1 MLRKLLITS
10 SFLAFALQLSAQVY
24 TIGTGTTPTTGS
36 NVTPYKTF
44 WHDGRSQYLIL
55 ASELLAAG
63 TGPGTITSVAFN
75 VTTTPGQPMSDFT
88 IKMAATT
95 ATALGSTFLSPTN
108 PTTVM
113 GPTTV
118 TISTTGWYTHT
129 FATPFIWNG
138 SDNVL
143 IDVCFDNTT
152 YTTDGQV
159 MSSTTSFASTT
170 SHNTDGA
177 AGCTLA
183 GTGFSSVRPNMQLS
197 ITPATACVSPVSGG
211 TSAASSTSVCP
222 NQNFNLSISG
232 QTLAS
237 GLTYQWESSTTAT
250 GPWTAITGAT
260 SLFYTTS
267 QTSDKYY
274 RCVVSC
280 ASASS
285 SAPSTAVQVTTLPN
299 LAAGTYT
306 IGSGGTYASFT
317 SAFAA
322 AACGVAGPV
331 VFQVLA
337 NSAPFVEQIEIG
349 EIPGMSATNTI
360 TVKGNGNT
368 LSFTSASSAARHV
381 LYLNGADH
389 LRFEDLVIHAT
400 GTTATEFGW
409 AVRLNNNANFNTF
422 KRCVIKTNETL
433 ISFNNYIG
441 ITLTTSATSPTGLHN
456 NTASNLTI
464 DSCQILGGYYGVC
477 LNGAGTTMG
486 TRPTNNKLTN
496 STIADFYIYG
506 IYAYG
511 QDNLQIEFNNINRAT
526 RSTVSTFYAV
536 YNFGRN
542 PGFKFNANRI
552 HSPGGIAG
560 TTNFSCYP
568 IYGSSLTGTAA
579 NPIVISNNAIY
590 NINNN
595 SGTFG
600 GIYIFGADTMN
611 IYHNTLD
618 FGASSS
624 TGTSTSYGAYFT
636 FTFGLTASS
645 VNFHNN
651 IISISSPGTGTKFG
665 IYNSSTTNLI
675 NSNNNAV
682 VYSGAGGAANW
693 AAGRSFSVTY
703 STLAAWNTATGR
715 DANSI
720 SSSPMFL
727 NAAAGDITPN
737 SWAYKNAGRNVF
749 SVVPMDLNK
758 AARDTTPD
766 IGAVEFT
773 PSGCPAPFNVQVSNV
788 RATTASLS
796 FSSLSPSVD
805 LQWGPKGFTPGTGQ
819 GTTVTTTTTNITSL
833 SSYTAYDLYVAGNC
847 GSGSTSVWVG
857 PYSFTTPAQVGWLE
871 TFSGGYDPTGA
882 IVKPMSWTE
891 FNALAANPT
900 PAGLT
905 TSAWMEDGFL
915 NSGTTGA
922 VRNNMPL
929 ASNNT
934 QGWTITPS
942 LDLGSVAHTTFLEW
956 DMANTLGS
964 GTSAGVMG
972 NDDSL
977 FVFISTNNGTT
988 WNRNQALAKYHRMSG
1003 ISPTGGRYSL
1013 NLSAYTGLVK
1023 VAFYLESTASSV
1035 THSATDYDMF
1045 LDNVALSATQTPC
1058 AVPNVA
1064 FSATSSTATLGWT
1077 LNGSPVTGG
1086 AQIAWGPSGFTIGSG
1101 GSGASTVAA
1110 TTNPYTLTGLA
1121 PGTQYQVY
1129 LQTPCAAGLGQ
1140 WVGPFTFTT
1149 PCISALSGAY
1159 TVDSNGTG
1167 ANNFLTLASAVT
1179 ALQTCGVSGPVT
1191 LTLAGYVHPTGLSL
1205 AQIPGVSATNVVT
1218 FQGNSNGNTEIK
1230 GAGGQ
1235 PGAVTFIGTRYVKIQ
1250 NLRINAP
1257 TMSGV
1262 VLTDNAQFITLHNN
1276 TILADTV
1283 GTLSTICGILST
1295 SNLASSFGYGIN
1307 ASNITITNNVI
1318 KGGYYG
1324 IRLNGNTITN
1334 YSSGFEIS
1342 NNQILKPYYYG
1353 AYFYYLDG
1361 LTMHNN
1367 TIKDYRNTFSYG
1379 IYGYYM
1385 SNVNMQRNNVPN
1397 PSTYGLTIGYLNN
1410 NNVPKP
1416 AIKSVIANNMF
1427 GSTGSYAAY
1436 LPYPRHVDLHYNTF
1450 GGSSYGLYI
1459 ISSTTATLAAK
1470 NIDLRNNI
1478 FKGSAYAYY
1487 QSGAVDSLTL
1497 NYNLYQSGGTN
1508 MCYFGT
1514 ANFTSLSA
1522 WQTAFPLLNVNS
1534 VQAAVVF
1541 VSPSDLHVV
1550 NGGPNNLGTPLA
1562 AFTTDIDGD
1571 LRSTTTPDIGA
1582 DEYTP
1587 INNDMTLESIDGISG
1602 CGDST
1607 SFSNVIVK
1615 NKGNLAVTTYSVA
1628 VEVTGPSGV
1637 QLQTVN
1643 MTSQN
1648 LANFATDTVVVGPFN
1663 TYAGG
1668 SFSVRGWVVLAGD
1681 QVTSNDTLAY
1691 ASARGVTPFA
1701 PATLALDPTCFNS
1714 TTGLLV
1720 AQDIPGVR
1728 YAWYTSPTD
1737 TTKLS
1742 TNDTLS
1748 VPVSGTTYYL
1758 GYTSSLDTLIAGTGA
1773 TATTGTNVTPFKT
1786 FWMDGRSQYIIYP
1799 DELQTL
1805 LGSNAP
1811 SLISAV
1817 AFNVGTAAA
1826 QGMGNFTVK
1835 AGNVATIPTT
1845 GFITSTAFTTVYT
1858 NTLYNA
1864 VPGWNLYNFTTPVLW
1879 DGVSNLVIE
1888 VCYDNSSYTVNS
1900 SVFFETLTRTG
1911 TIDGFTDNTTAGGC
1925 TPGTV
1930 LGATYG
1936 FGRPNM
1942 KIVAEAQACSNVRTP
1957 VVMNIDSTSADAVAS
1972 FLEVNAATGTF
1983 EFYAGGSTGQTF
1995 SWTFGDGGSA
2005 TGDTV
2010 THSYASAGVFTATLT
2025 VTDST
2030 CNTTD
2035 VFGFVVTSHIGLG
2048 ENILNQQMMVF
2059 PNPNS
2064 GTFQV
2069 RISGASEFEG
2079 QLEVM
2084 NLMGQVVA
2092 SIPVDKRSNVHEVAM
2107 DLTNYPK
2114 GVYMLRLSGTEGQT
2128 VLRVIVR

>member
-1 MLRKLLITS
+1 MLRKLLLAS

-36 NVTPYKTF
+36 TVTPYKTF
-44 WHDGRSQYLIL
+44 WHDGRSQYLIR

-63 TGPGTITSVAFN
+63 TGPGTITSVGFN
-75 VTTTPGQPMSDFT
+75 VTTTPGQAMSDFT
-88 IKMAATT
+88 IKIASTS

-113 GPTTV
+113 GPTTL

-129 FATPFIWNG
+129 FATPFVWNG

-143 IDVCFDNTT
+143 IDICFDNAS
-152 YTTDGQV
+152 YTTDGHV
-159 MSSTTSFASTT
+159 MTSTTTFAS
-170 SHNTDGA
+170 NTYQYADLA
-177 AGCTLA
+177 AGCSFA
-183 GTGFSSVRPNMQLS
+183 GISSVTDRPNMQLS

-250 GPWTAITGAT
+250 GPWTPITGAT
-260 SLFYTTS
+260 NLYYTAS
-267 QTSDKYY
+267 QTSDKFY

-322 AACGVAGPV
+322 ASCGVAGPV

-349 EIPGMSATNTI
+349 EVPGMSATNTI

-381 LYLNGADH
+381 LYLNGADY

-400 GTTATEFGW
+400 GTTTIEYGW

-422 KRCVIKTNETL
+422 KRCIIKTNETL
-433 ISFNNYIG
+433 TSSSYLG
-441 ITLTTSATSPTGLHN
+441 ITLTTSATVPTGSHN

-464 DSCQILGGYYGVC
+464 DSCQIIGGYYGVC
-477 LNGAGTTMG
+477 LNGAGLSMG

-506 IYAYG
+506 IYVFG

-526 RSTVSTFYAV
+526 RSTVTTFYGV
-536 YNFGRN
+536 YSYGRN

-552 HSPGGIAG
+552 HSPGGAAG
-560 TTNFSCYP
+560 TANFSCYP
-568 IYGSSLTGTAA
+568 VYGSSLTGTAA

-595 SGTFG
+595 ASTFG
-600 GIYIFGADTMN
+600 GFYIFGADTMN

-618 FGASSS
+618 FGPSSS
-624 TGTSTSYGAYFT
+624 TGTLTSYGVYFT
-636 FTFGLTASS
+636 FPFGPTASS
-645 VNFHNN
+645 VNFRNN

-693 AAGRSFSVTY
+693 AAGRSLSVTY
-703 STLAAWNTATGR
+703 STLAAWNAATGQ

-720 SSSPMFL
+720 SSSPMFV
-727 NAAAGDITPN
+727 NAVAGDVTPN

-766 IGAVEFT
+766 IGAIEFT
-773 PSGCPAPFNVQVSNV
+773 PTGCPAPFNVQLSNV
-788 RATTASLS
+788 RATTASVS
-796 FSSLSPSVD
+796 FTSLSPSVN

-819 GTTVTTTTTNITSL
+819 GTTVTTTTVNITSL

-847 GSGSTSVWVG
+847 GTGGTSVWVG
-857 PYSFTTPAQVGWLE
+857 PYSFTTPAKVGWLE
-871 TFSGGYDPTGA
+871 PFSGGYDPTGA

-891 FNALAANPT
+891 LNSLAANPT
-900 PAGLT
+900 PAGLS
-905 TSAWMEDGFL
+905 TSAWTEDGYK

-942 LDLGSVAHTTFLEW
+942 LDLGSVAHTTYLEW
-956 DMANTLGS
+956 DMANTMGS
-964 GTSAGVMG
+964 GTTAGIMG
-972 NDDSL
+972 NDDTL
-977 FVFISTNNGTT
+977 FVLVSTNNGTT
-988 WNRNQALAKYHRMSG
+988 WNRNPSIAKYHRMSG
-1003 ISPTGGRYSL
+1003 ISQTGGRYSL
-1013 NLSAYTGLVK
+1013 NLSAYTGIVK

-1035 THSATDYDMF
+1035 THGATDYDLF
-1045 LDNVALSATQTPC
+1045 LDNVALTATQTPC

-1086 AQIAWGPSGFTIGSG
+1086 AQIAWGPAGFTIGSG
-1101 GSGASTVAA
+1101 GSGASTVTA
-1110 TTNPYTLTGLA
+1110 TTNPYTLSGLA

-1167 ANNFLTLASAVT
+1167 ATNFLTLASAVT

-1191 LTLAGYVHPTGLSL
+1191 LTLAGYVHPTGLTL

-1218 FQGNSNGNTEIK
+1218 IQGNSSGNTEIK

-1235 PGAVTFIGTRYVKIQ
+1235 PGAVSLIGTKYIKIQ

-1283 GTLSTICGILST
+1283 GTLSTTCGILST
-1295 SNLASSFGYGIN
+1295 SNLTSSFGYGIN
-1307 ASNITITNNVI
+1307 ASSITITNNVI

-1324 IRLNGNTITN
+1324 IRLNGNTITS
-1334 YSSGFEIS
+1334 YSSGFVIS
-1342 NNQILKPYYYG
+1342 NNQILKSYYYG
-1353 AYFYYLDG
+1353 AYFYYIDG

-1367 TIKDYRNTFSYG
+1367 TIKDYRNTFNYG

-1385 SNVNMQRNNVPN
+1385 SNVNIQRNNVPN
-1397 PSTYGLTIGYLNN
+1397 SQSYGLTLGYLNN
-1410 NNVPKP
+1410 IAKP
-1416 AIKSVIANNMF
+1416 AVKSIIANNMF

-1436 LPYPRHVDLHYNTF
+1436 MPYLRHVDMHYNTF
-1450 GGSSYGLYI
+1450 GGSSFGLYI
-1459 ISSTTATLAAK
+1459 VSSTTATLSSK

-1478 FKGSAYAYY
+1478 FKGGTYAYY

-1514 ANFTSLSA
+1514 ANFVSLSA
-1522 WQTAFPLLNVNS
+1522 WKTAFPLLNVNS

-1541 VSPSDLHVV
+1541 ASPSDLHVV
-1550 NGGPNNLGTPLA
+1550 NGGPNNLGTPIA
-1562 AFTTDIDGD
+1562 AFSTDIDGD
-1571 LRSTTTPDIGA
+1571 VRSTTTPDIGA

-1643 MTSQN
+1643 LTNQN

-1681 QVTSNDTLAY
+1681 QVTSNDTLTY
-1691 ASARGVTPFA
+1691 ASARSVTPFA
-1701 PATLALDPTCFNS
+1701 PAALALDPTCFNN

-1758 GYTSSLDTLIAGTGA
+1758 GYTSSLDTLITGTGA

-1826 QGMGNFTVK
+1826 QGMNDFTVK

-1845 GFITSTAFTTVYT
+1845 GFITSTGFATVYN
-1858 NTLYNA
+1858 NTVYNA
-1864 VPGWNLYNFTTPVLW
+1864 VTGWNLYNFTTPVLW

-1888 VCYDNSSYTVNS
+1888 VCYNNTSYTVNS

-1911 TIDGFTDNTTAGGC
+1911 TIDGYTDNTTAGGC

-1930 LGATYG
+1930 LSATYG

-1942 KIVAEAQACSNVRTP
+1942 KVVAEAQACSNVRTP

-1995 SWTFGDGGSA
+1995 TWTFGDGGSA

-2048 ENILNQQMMVF
+2048 ENILNQQMMVY

-2069 RISGASEFEG
+2069 RISGVSEFEG

-2114 GVYMLRLSGTEGQT
+2114 GVYMLRLSGTKGQT

>member
-113 GPTTV
+113 GPTTL

-129 FATPFIWNG
+129 FATPFVWNG

-159 MSSTTSFASTT
+159 MSSTTSFVSTT

-177 AGCTLA
+177 AGCSLA
-183 GTGFSSVRPNMQLS
+183 GTGSSSQRPNMQLS

-250 GPWTAITGAT
+250 GPWTAISGAT
-260 SLFYTTS
+260 NLYFTTS

-368 LSFTSASSAARHV
+368 LSFTSANTNSRHV
-381 LYLNGADH
+381 LYLNGADY

-400 GTTATEFGW
+400 GTTTTEFGW

-422 KRCVIKTNETL
+422 KRCIIKTNETL
-433 ISFNNYIG
+433 TSFNNYVG
-441 ITLTTSATSPTGLHN
+441 ITLTTSATSPTGTHN

-464 DSCQILGGYYGVC
+464 DSCQVIGGYNGVC
-477 LNGAGTTMG
+477 FNGAGIAMG
-486 TRPTNNKLTN
+486 TRPTNNRLTN
-496 STIADFYIYG
+496 STIADFYFYG

-526 RSTVSTFYAV
+526 RSTVSTFYAI
-536 YNFGRN
+536 YNYGRN

-600 GIYIFGADTMN
+600 GFYIFGADTMN

-715 DANSI
+715 DANSV

-727 NAAAGDITPN
+727 NAVAGDITPN
-737 SWAYKNAGRNVF
+737 SWAYKNAGKNVF
-749 SVVPMDLNK
+749 SVVPVDLNK

-773 PSGCPAPFNVQVSNV
+773 PTGCPAPFNVQISNV

-905 TSAWMEDGFL
+905 TSAWTEDGYK

-972 NDDSL
+972 NDDTL
-977 FVFISTNNGTT
+977 FVMVSTNNGTT

-1064 FSATSSTATLGWT
+1064 FSSTSSTATLGWT

-1101 GSGASTVAA
+1101 GSGASTVNA

-1129 LQTPCAAGLGQ
+1129 LQTPCAAGLSQ

-1167 ANNFLTLASAVT
+1167 ATNFLTLASAVT

-1205 AQIPGVSATNVVT
+1205 AQIPGVSATNMVT

-1283 GTLSTICGILST
+1283 GTLSTTCGILST

-1334 YSSGFEIS
+1334 YSSGFVIS
-1342 NNQILKPYYYG
+1342 NNQILKSYYYG
-1353 AYFYYLDG
+1353 AYFYYIDG

-1367 TIKDYRNTFSYG
+1367 TIKDFRNAFNYG

-1385 SNVNMQRNNVPN
+1385 SNVNIQRNNVPN
-1397 PSTYGLTIGYLNN
+1397 PYYYGLTIGYLNN
-1410 NNVPKP
+1410 NNIPKP

-1427 GSTGSYAAY
+1427 GSSNSYAAY
-1436 LPYPRHVDLHYNTF
+1436 LPYPRHVDMHYNTF
-1450 GGSSYGLYI
+1450 GGSSYGLYML
-1459 ISSTTATLAAK
+1459 SSTTATLAAK

-1478 FKGSAYAYY
+1478 FKGGSYAYY

-1643 MTSQN
+1643 LTSQN

-1911 TIDGFTDNTTAGGC
+1911 TIDGYTDNTTAGGC
-1925 TPGTV
+1925 TLGTV
-1930 LGATYG
+1930 ASATYG

>member
-24 TIGTGTTPTTGS
+24 TIGTGTTPTTGATVS
-36 NVTPYKTF
+36 PYKTF

-63 TGPGTITSVAFN
+63 TGPGTITALGFN
-75 VTTTPGQPMSDFT
+75 VTTTPSMAMSDFT
-88 IKMAATT
+88 IKIAGTSATV
-95 ATALGSTFLSPTN
+95 LGSTFLSPTN

-129 FATPFIWNG
+129 FATPFVWNG

-143 IDVCFDNTT
+143 IDVCFDNTA
-152 YTTDGQV
+152 YLSPDGSV

-177 AGCTLA
+177 AGCVLA
-183 GTGFSSVRPNMQLS
+183 GTGVTSERPNMQLS

-237 GLTYQWESSTTAT
+237 GLTYQWESSATAT
-250 GPWTAITGAT
+250 GPWTPITGA
-260 SLFYTTS
+260 SNLYYTAS

-322 AACGVAGPV
+322 ASCGVAGPV

-381 LYLNGADH
+381 LYLNGADY

-400 GTTATEFGW
+400 GTTTTEYGW
-409 AVRLNNNANFNTF
+409 ALRLNNNANFNTF
-422 KRCVIKTNETL
+422 KRCIIKTNETL
-433 ISFNNYIG
+433 TSSSYVG
-441 ITLTTSATSPTGLHN
+441 ITLTTSATSPTGSHN

-464 DSCQILGGYYGVC
+464 DSSQIIGGYYGVC
-477 LNGAGTTMG
+477 FNGAGLSMG

-496 STIADFYIYG
+496 STISDFYIYG
-506 IYAYG
+506 IYVYG
-511 QDNLQIEFNNINRAT
+511 QDDLLIEYNNINRAT
-526 RSTVSTFYAV
+526 RSTVSSFYAM
-536 YNFGRN
+536 YNYGRN

-552 HSPGGIAG
+552 HSPGGASG
-560 TTNFSCYP
+560 TANFFCYI

-579 NPIVISNNAIY
+579 KPAVISNNAVY
-590 NINNN
+590 NINNGT
-595 SGTFG
+595 SGYYG
-600 GIYIFGADTMN
+600 MYMLSADTIN

-624 TGTSTSYGAYFT
+624 TGTSTCYATYFSLP
-636 FTFGLTASS
+636 FGLTTSN
-645 VNFHNN
+645 VNFRNN
-651 IISISSPGTGTKFG
+651 IISISSLGTGTKFG
-665 IYNSSTTNLI
+665 IYNASITNLI

-682 VYSGAGGAANW
+682 VYSGAGGGANW
-693 AAGRSFSVTY
+693 AAGRSSTVTY
-703 STLAAWNTATGR
+703 STLAAWNTATGQ

-720 SSSPMFL
+720 SSNPLFL
-727 NAAAGDITPN
+727 NAAAGDVTPN
-737 SWAYKNAGRNVF
+737 SWAFKNAGRNVF
-749 SVVPMDLNK
+749 SLVPMDLNK

-766 IGAVEFT
+766 IGAIEFT
-773 PSGCPAPFNVQVSNV
+773 PTGCPAPFNVQLSNV

-796 FSSLSPSVD
+796 FSSLSPSVN

-819 GTTVTTTTTNITSL
+819 GTTVTTTTANITSL

-847 GSGSTSVWVG
+847 GTGGTSVWVG

-871 TFSGGYDPTGA
+871 PFSGGYDPTGA

-891 FNALAANPT
+891 LNALAANPT
-900 PAGLT
+900 PAGLS
-905 TSAWMEDGFL
+905 TSAWTEDGFK

-942 LDLGSVAHTTFLEW
+942 LDLGSVAHTTYLEW

-964 GTSAGVMG
+964 GTTAGIMG
-972 NDDSL
+972 NDDTL
-977 FVFISTNNGTT
+977 FVLVSTNNGTT
-988 WNRNQALAKYHRMSG
+988 WNRNQSLAKYHRMSG

-1035 THSATDYDMF
+1035 THGATDYDLF
-1045 LDNVALSATQTPC
+1045 LDNVALTATQTPC
-1058 AVPNVA
+1058 AVPNVT
-1064 FSATSSTATLGWT
+1064 FSATSSSATLGWT

-1086 AQIAWGPSGFTIGSG
+1086 AQIAWGPTGFTIGSG
-1101 GSGASTVAA
+1101 GSGASTVTA
-1110 TTNPYTLTGLA
+1110 TTNPYTLSGLA

-1149 PCISALSGAY
+1149 PCLSALSGAY

-1167 ANNFLTLASAVT
+1167 ATNFLTLASAVT

-1218 FQGNSNGNTEIK
+1218 FQGHSSGNTEIK

-1235 PGAVTFIGTRYVKIQ
+1235 SGAVTLIGTRHVKIQ

-1295 SNLASSFGYGIN
+1295 SNLTSSFGYGNN
-1307 ASNITITNNVI
+1307 ANSITITNNVI

-1324 IRLNGNTITN
+1324 IRLNGNTTTS

-1342 NNQILKPYYYG
+1342 NNQILKSYYYG
-1353 AYFYYLDG
+1353 AYFYYIDG

-1367 TIKDYRNTFSYG
+1367 TIKDYRNAFNYG

-1385 SNVNMQRNNVPN
+1385 SNVNIQRNNVPN
-1397 PSTYGLTIGYLNN
+1397 PYYYGLTIGYLNN
-1410 NNVPKP
+1410 IAKP
-1416 AIKSVIANNMF
+1416 ASKSTIANNMF
-1427 GSTGSYAAY
+1427 GSTGSYAVY
-1436 LPYPRHVDLHYNTF
+1436 LPYPRHVDMHYNTF
-1450 GGSSYGLYI
+1450 GGSSYGLYML
-1459 ISSTTATLAAK
+1459 SSTTATLAAK

-1478 FKGSAYAYY
+1478 IKGGSYAYY

-1522 WQTAFPLLNVNS
+1522 WKTAFPLLNINS

-1541 VSPSDLHVV
+1541 ASPSDLHVV
-1550 NGGPNNLGTPLA
+1550 NGGPNNLGTPIA
-1562 AFTTDIDGD
+1562 AFSTDIDGD
-1571 LRSTTTPDIGA
+1571 VRSTTTPDIGA

-1615 NKGNLAVTTYSVA
+1615 NKGNLTVTTYSVA

-1643 MTSQN
+1643 LTSQN

-1681 QVTSNDTLAY
+1681 QVTSNDTLTY
-1691 ASARGVTPFA
+1691 ASARSVTPFA
-1701 PATLALDPTCFNS
+1701 PAALALDPTCFNN

-1758 GYTSSLDTLIAGTGA
+1758 GYTSSLDTLVTGTG
-1773 TATTGTNVTPFKT
+1773 TLTSTGTNITPYKT
-1786 FWMDGRSQYIIYP
+1786 FYMDGRAQYIIYP

-1811 SLISAV
+1811 SLISGV
-1817 AFNVGTAAA
+1817 SFNVVSAAA
-1826 QGMGNFTVK
+1826 QGMGNFTIK
-1835 AGNVATIPTT
+1835 AGNVATIPTS
-1845 GFITSTAFTTVYT
+1845 GFITSTAFATVYA

-1864 VPGWNLYNFTTPVLW
+1864 IPGWNLHNFTTPVLW

-1888 VCYDNSSYTVNS
+1888 VCYDNSSFTSNSTVLY
-1900 SVFFETLTRTG
+1900 ETLTRTG

-1930 LGATYG
+1930 LTATYG
-1936 FGRPNM
+1936 FSRPNM
-1942 KIVAEAQACSNVRTP
+1942 KVVAEAQACSNVRTP

-1995 SWTFGDGGSA
+1995 TWTFGDGGSA

-2048 ENILNQQMMVF
+2048 ENILNQQMMVY

>member
-36 NVTPYKTF
+36 NLTPYKTF

-88 IKMAATT
+88 IKMAATS

-113 GPTTV
+113 GPTTL

-129 FATPFIWNG
+129 FATPFVWNG

-159 MSSTTSFASTT
+159 MSSTTSFVSTT

-183 GTGFSSVRPNMQLS
+183 GTGSSSQRPNMQLS

-250 GPWTAITGAT
+250 GPWTPITGA
-260 SLFYTTS
+260 SNLYYTAS

-280 ASASS
+280 ASASA

-322 AACGVAGPV
+322 ASCGVAGPV

-381 LYLNGADH
+381 LYLNGADY

-400 GTTATEFGW
+400 GTGATEYGW

-422 KRCVIKTNETL
+422 KRCIIKTNETL
-433 ISFNNYIG
+433 TSSSYVG
-441 ITLTTSATSPTGLHN
+441 ITLTTSATSPTGSHN

-464 DSCQILGGYYGVC
+464 DSCQIIGGYYGVC
-477 LNGAGTTMG
+477 FNGTGLSMG

-496 STIADFYIYG
+496 STISDFYFYG

-511 QDNLQIEFNNINRAT
+511 QDDLVIEYNNINRAT
-526 RSTVSTFYAV
+526 RSTVTSFYAM
-536 YNFGRN
+536 YNYGRN

-552 HSPGGIAG
+552 HSPGGASG
-560 TTNFSCYP
+560 TANFFCYI

-579 NPIVISNNAIY
+579 KPAVISNNAVY
-590 NINNN
+590 NINNGT
-595 SGTFG
+595 SGYYG
-600 GIYIFGADTMN
+600 MYMLSADTIN

-624 TGTSTSYGAYFT
+624 TGTSACYATYFSLP
-636 FTFGLTASS
+636 FGLTTSN
-645 VNFHNN
+645 VNFRNN
-651 IISISSPGTGTKFG
+651 IISISSLGTGTKFG
-665 IYNSSTTNLI
+665 IYNASTTNLI

-693 AAGRSFSVTY
+693 AAGRSSTVTY
-703 STLAAWNTATGR
+703 STLAAWNTATGQ

-720 SSSPMFL
+720 SSNPLFL
-727 NAAAGDITPN
+727 NAAAGDVTPN

-766 IGAVEFT
+766 IGALEFT
-773 PSGCPAPFNVQVSNV
+773 PTGCPAPFNVQLSNV

-796 FSSLSPSVD
+796 FSSLSPSVN

-819 GTTVTTTTTNITSL
+819 GTTVTTTTANITSL

-847 GSGSTSVWVG
+847 GTGGTSVWVG

-871 TFSGGYDPTGA
+871 PFSGGYDPTGA
-882 IVKPMSWTE
+882 IVKPMSWAE
-891 FNALAANPT
+891 LNALAANPT
-900 PAGLT
+900 PAGLS
-905 TSAWMEDGFL
+905 TSAWTEDGFK

-942 LDLGSVAHTTFLEW
+942 LDLGSVAHTTYLEW

-964 GTSAGVMG
+964 GTTAGIMG
-972 NDDSL
+972 NDDTL
-977 FVFISTNNGTT
+977 FVLVSTNNGTT
-988 WNRNQALAKYHRMSG
+988 WNRNQSLAKYHRMSG

-1035 THSATDYDMF
+1035 THGATDYDLF
-1045 LDNVALSATQTPC
+1045 LDNVALTATQTPC
-1058 AVPNVA
+1058 AVPNVT
-1064 FSATSSTATLGWT
+1064 FSATSSSATLGWT

-1086 AQIAWGPSGFTIGSG
+1086 AQIAWGPAGFTIGSG
-1101 GSGASTVAA
+1101 GSGASTVTA
-1110 TTNPYTLTGLA
+1110 TTNPYTLSGLA

-1149 PCISALSGAY
+1149 PCVSALSGAY

-1167 ANNFLTLASAVT
+1167 ATNFLTLASAVT

-1191 LTLAGYVHPTGLSL
+1191 LTLAGYVHPTGLTL

-1218 FQGNSNGNTEIK
+1218 IQGNASGNTEIK

-1235 PGAVTFIGTRYVKIQ
+1235 PGAVTLIGTKYVKIQ

-1295 SNLASSFGYGIN
+1295 SNLTSPFGYGNN
-1307 ASNITITNNVI
+1307 ASSITITNNVI

-1324 IRLNGNTITN
+1324 IRLNGNTTTSYN
-1334 YSSGFEIS
+1334 SGFVIS
-1342 NNQILKPYYYG
+1342 NNQILKSYYYG
-1353 AYFYYLDG
+1353 AYFYYIDG

-1367 TIKDYRNTFSYG
+1367 TIKDYRNTFNYG
-1379 IYGYYM
+1379 IYAYYM
-1385 SNVNMQRNNVPN
+1385 SNVNIQRNNVPN
-1397 PSTYGLTIGYLNN
+1397 PYYYGLTIGYLNN
-1410 NNVPKP
+1410 IAKP
-1416 AIKSVIANNMF
+1416 AVKSIIANNMF
-1427 GSTGSYAAY
+1427 GSSNSYAGY
-1436 LPYPRHVDLHYNTF
+1436 MPYPRHVDMHYNTF
-1450 GGSSYGLYI
+1450 GGSSYGLYML
-1459 ISSTTATLAAK
+1459 SSTTATLAAK

-1478 FKGSAYAYY
+1478 FKGGSFAYY

-1514 ANFTSLSA
+1514 ANFTSLAA
-1522 WQTAFPLLNVNS
+1522 WQTASPTLNVNS

-1541 VSPSDLHVV
+1541 ASPSDLHVV
-1550 NGGPNNLGTPLA
+1550 NGGPNNLGTPIA
-1562 AFTTDIDGD
+1562 AFSTDIDGD
-1571 LRSTTTPDIGA
+1571 VRSTTTPDIGA

-1637 QLQTVN
+1637 QVQTVN
-1643 MTSQN
+1643 LTSQN
-1648 LANFATDTVVVGPFN
+1648 LANFATDTVIVGPFN

-1681 QVTSNDTLAY
+1681 QVTSNDTLTY
-1691 ASARGVTPFA
+1691 ASARSITPFA
-1701 PATLALDPTCFNS
+1701 PATLALDPTCFNN

-1758 GYTSSLDTLIAGTGA
+1758 GYTSSLDTLITGTGA

-1826 QGMGNFTVK
+1826 QGMNDFTVK

-1845 GFITSTAFTTVYT
+1845 GFITSTGFATVYN
-1858 NTLYNA
+1858 NTVYNTT
-1864 VPGWNLYNFTTPVLW
+1864 PGWNLLNFTTPVLW

-1888 VCYDNSSYTVNS
+1888 VCYNNTSYTGNS

-1911 TIDGFTDNTTAGGC
+1911 TIDGYTDNTTASGC

-1930 LGATYG
+1930 LSATYG

-1995 SWTFGDGGSA
+1995 TWTFGDGGSA

-2048 ENILNQQMMVF
+2048 ENILNQQMMVY

>member
-36 NVTPYKTF
+36 TVTPYKTF
-44 WHDGRSQYLIL
+44 WHDGRSQYLIR

-63 TGPGTITSVAFN
+63 TGPGTITSVGFN
-75 VTTTPGQPMSDFT
+75 VTTTPGQAMSDFT
-88 IKMAATT
+88 IKIASTS

-113 GPTTV
+113 GPTTL

-129 FATPFIWNG
+129 FATPFVWNG

-143 IDVCFDNTT
+143 IDICFDNTS
-152 YTTDGQV
+152 YTSDGQV
-159 MSSTTSFASTT
+159 MSSTTSFVSTT
-170 SHNTDGA
+170 SHYTDGA
-177 AGCTLA
+177 AGCVLA
-183 GTGFSSVRPNMQLS
+183 GTGSSSDRPNMQLS

-237 GLTYQWESSTTAT
+237 GLTYQWESSSSAT

-260 SLFYTTS
+260 NLYYTAS
-267 QTSDKYY
+267 QTSDKFY

-322 AACGVAGPV
+322 ASCGVAGPV

-349 EIPGMSATNTI
+349 EVPGMSATNTI

-381 LYLNGADH
+381 LYLNGADY

-400 GTTATEFGW
+400 GTTTTEYGW

-422 KRCVIKTNETL
+422 KRCIIKTNETL
-433 ISFNNYIG
+433 TSSSYLG
-441 ITLTTSATSPTGLHN
+441 ITLTTSATSPTGSHN

-464 DSCQILGGYYGVC
+464 DSCQVIGGYYGVC
-477 LNGAGTTMG
+477 FNGTGLTMG

-496 STIADFYIYG
+496 STISDFYFYG

-511 QDNLQIEFNNINRAT
+511 QDDLVIEYNNINRAT
-526 RSTVSTFYAV
+526 RSTVSSFYAM
-536 YNFGRN
+536 YNYGRN

-552 HSPGGIAG
+552 HSPGGASG
-560 TTNFSCYP
+560 TANFFCYI

-579 NPIVISNNAIY
+579 KPAVISNNAVY
-590 NINNN
+590 NINNGT
-595 SGTFG
+595 SGYYG
-600 GIYIFGADTMN
+600 MYMLSADTIN

-624 TGTSTSYGAYFT
+624 TAASTCYATYFSLPY
-636 FTFGLTASS
+636 GLTTSN

-665 IYNSSTTNLI
+665 IYNGSTTNLI

-693 AAGRSFSVTY
+693 AAGRSSSVTY
-703 STLAAWNTATGR
+703 NTLAAWNTATGR

-720 SSSPMFL
+720 SSSPMFV
-727 NAAAGDITPN
+727 NAAAGDVTPN

-766 IGAVEFT
+766 IGAIEFT
-773 PSGCPAPFNVQVSNV
+773 PTGCPAPFNVQLSNV
-788 RATTASLS
+788 RATTASVS
-796 FSSLSPSVD
+796 FTSLSPSVN

-819 GTTVTTTTTNITSL
+819 GTTVTTTTVNITSL

-847 GSGSTSVWVG
+847 SAGSTSVWVG

-871 TFSGGYDPTGA
+871 PFSGGYDPTGA

-891 FNALAANPT
+891 LNSLAANPT

-905 TSAWMEDGFL
+905 TSAWTEDGYK

-942 LDLGSVAHTTFLEW
+942 LDLGSVAHTTYLEW

-964 GTSAGVMG
+964 GTSAGAMG
-972 NDDSL
+972 NDDTL
-977 FVFISTNNGTT
+977 FVMVSTNNGTT
-988 WNRNQALAKYHRMSG
+988 WNRNQSIAKYHRMSG

-1023 VAFYLESTASSV
+1023 VAFYIESTASSV
-1035 THSATDYDMF
+1035 THGATDYDMF

-1058 AVPNVA
+1058 AVPTVA
-1064 FSATSSTATLGWT
+1064 FSSTSSTATLGWT

-1086 AQIAWGPSGFTIGSG
+1086 AQIAWGPAGFTIGSG
-1101 GSGASTVAA
+1101 GSGASTVNA
-1110 TTNPYTLTGLA
+1110 TTNPYTLSGLA

-1129 LQTPCAAGLGQ
+1129 LQTPCAAGLSQ

-1149 PCISALSGAY
+1149 PCLSALSGAY

-1167 ANNFLTLASAVT
+1167 ATNFLTLSAAVT

-1205 AQIPGVSATNVVT
+1205 AQIPGVSVTNVVT

-1235 PGAVTFIGTRYVKIQ
+1235 PGAVTLIGTKYVKIQ

-1295 SNLASSFGYGIN
+1295 SNLSSSFGYGNN
-1307 ASNITITNNVI
+1307 ASSITITNNVI

-1324 IRLNGNTITN
+1324 IRLNGNTTTS

-1342 NNQILKPYYYG
+1342 NNQILKSYYYG
-1353 AYFYYLDG
+1353 AYFYYING

-1367 TIKDYRNTFSYG
+1367 TIKDYRNAFNYG

-1385 SNVNMQRNNVPN
+1385 SNVNIQRNNVPN
-1397 PSTYGLTIGYLNN
+1397 PYYYGLSIGYLNN
-1410 NNVPKP
+1410 NNIAKP

-1436 LPYPRHVDLHYNTF
+1436 LPYPRHVDLHYNTLT
-1450 GGSSYGLYI
+1450 GSSYGIYML
-1459 ISSTTATLAAK
+1459 SSTTATLAAK

-1478 FKGSAYAYY
+1478 IKGGSYAYY

-1522 WQTAFPLLNVNS
+1522 WKTAFPLLNVNS

-1541 VSPSDLHVV
+1541 ASPSDLHVV
-1550 NGGPNNLGTPLA
+1550 NGGPNNLGTPIA
-1562 AFTTDIDGD
+1562 AFSTDIDGD
-1571 LRSTTTPDIGA
+1571 VRSTTTPDIGA

-1643 MTSQN
+1643 LTNQN

-1681 QVTSNDTLAY
+1681 QVTSNDTLNY
-1691 ASARGVTPFA
+1691 ASARSVTPFA
-1701 PATLALDPTCFNS
+1701 PAALALDPTCFNS

-1758 GYTSSLDTLIAGTGA
+1758 GYTSSLDTLITGTGTLTT
-1773 TATTGTNVTPFKT
+1773 TATNITPYKT
-1786 FWMDGRSQYIIYP
+1786 FYMDGRAQYIIYP

-1811 SLISAV
+1811 SLISGV
-1817 AFNVGTAAA
+1817 SFNVVSAAA
-1826 QGMGNFTVK
+1826 QGMGNFTIK
-1835 AGNVATIPTT
+1835 AGNVATIPTS
-1845 GFITSTAFTTVYT
+1845 GFITSTAFATVYAS
-1858 NTLYNA
+1858 TLYNA
-1864 VPGWNLYNFTTPVLW
+1864 IPGWNLHNFTTPVLW
-1879 DGVSNLVIE
+1879 DGVSSLVIE
-1888 VCYDNSSYTVNS
+1888 VCYDNSSYTSNS
-1900 SVFFETLTRTG
+1900 TVLYETLTRTG
-1911 TIDGFTDNTTAGGC
+1911 TIDGFSDNTTAGGC
-1925 TPGTV
+1925 TPGTIIS
-1930 LGATYG
+1930 ATYG
-1936 FGRPNM
+1936 FSRPNM
-1942 KIVAEAQACSNVRTP
+1942 KVVAEAQACSNVRTP

-1972 FLEVNAATGTF
+1972 FVEVNAATGTF

-1995 SWTFGDGGSA
+1995 TWTFGDGGSA

-2114 GVYMLRLSGTEGQT
+2114 AVYMLRLSGTEGQT

>member
-1 MLRKLLITS
+1 
-10 SFLAFALQLSAQVY
+10 
-24 TIGTGTTPTTGS
+24 
-36 NVTPYKTF
+36 
-44 WHDGRSQYLIL
+44 
-55 ASELLAAG
+55 
-63 TGPGTITSVAFN
+63 
-75 VTTTPGQPMSDFT
+75 
-88 IKMAATT
+88 
-95 ATALGSTFLSPTN
+95 
-108 PTTVM
+108 
-113 GPTTV
+113 
-118 TISTTGWYTHT
+118 
-129 FATPFIWNG
+129 
-138 SDNVL
+138 
-143 IDVCFDNTT
+143 
-152 YTTDGQV
+152 
-159 MSSTTSFASTT
+159 
-170 SHNTDGA
+170 
-177 AGCTLA
+177 
-183 GTGFSSVRPNMQLS
+183 
-197 ITPATACVSPVSGG
+197 
-211 TSAASSTSVCP
+211 
-222 NQNFNLSISG
+222 
-232 QTLAS
+232 
-237 GLTYQWESSTTAT
+237 
-250 GPWTAITGAT
+250 
-260 SLFYTTS
+260 
-267 QTSDKYY
+267 
-274 RCVVSC
+274 
-280 ASASS
+280 
-285 SAPSTAVQVTTLPN
+285 
-299 LAAGTYT
+299 
-306 IGSGGTYASFT
+306 
-317 SAFAA
+317 
-322 AACGVAGPV
+322 
-331 VFQVLA
+331 
-337 NSAPFVEQIEIG
+337 
-349 EIPGMSATNTI
+349 
-360 TVKGNGNT
+360 
-368 LSFTSASSAARHV
+368 
-381 LYLNGADH
+381 
-389 LRFEDLVIHAT
+389 
-400 GTTATEFGW
+400 
-409 AVRLNNNANFNTF
+409 
-422 KRCVIKTNETL
+422 
-433 ISFNNYIG
+433 
-441 ITLTTSATSPTGLHN
+441 
-456 NTASNLTI
+456 
-464 DSCQILGGYYGVC
+464 
-477 LNGAGTTMG
+477 
-486 TRPTNNKLTN
+486 
-496 STIADFYIYG
+496 
-506 IYAYG
+506 
-511 QDNLQIEFNNINRAT
+511 
-526 RSTVSTFYAV
+526 
-536 YNFGRN
+536 
-542 PGFKFNANRI
+542 
-552 HSPGGIAG
+552 
-560 TTNFSCYP
+560 
-568 IYGSSLTGTAA
+568 
-579 NPIVISNNAIY
+579 
-590 NINNN
+590 
-595 SGTFG
+595 
-600 GIYIFGADTMN
+600 MN

-703 STLAAWNTATGR
+703 STLAAWNTATGQ
-715 DANSI
+715 DANSV

-737 SWAYKNAGRNVF
+737 SWAYKNAGKNVF
-749 SVVPMDLNK
+749 SIVPEDLNK

-773 PSGCPAPFNVQVSNV
+773 PTGCPAPFNVQISNV

-833 SSYTAYDLYVAGNC
+833 TSYTAYDLYVAGNC

-900 PAGLT
+900 PAGLS

-922 VRNNMPL
+922 VRNFMPL

-942 LDLGSVAHTTFLEW
+942 LDLGDVAHTTYFEW

-977 FVFISTNNGTT
+977 FVFISTDNGIT

-1129 LQTPCAAGLGQ
+1129 LQTPCAAGLSQ

-1167 ANNFLTLASAVT
+1167 ATNFLTLASAVT

-1205 AQIPGVSATNVVT
+1205 AEIPGVSATNMVT
-1218 FQGNSNGNTEIK
+1218 FQGHSSGNTEIK

-1262 VLTDNAQFITLHNN
+1262 VMTGNAQFITLHNN

-1283 GTLSTICGILST
+1283 GTLSTTCGILST

-1397 PSTYGLTIGYLNN
+1397 PSTYGLTIEYLNN

-1450 GGSSYGLYI
+1450 GGSSYGLYLV
-1459 ISSTTATLAAK
+1459 SSTTATLAAK

-1587 INNDMTLESIDGISG
+1587 IDNDMTLESIDGISG

-1643 MTSQN
+1643 LTSQN

-1681 QVTSNDTLAY
+1681 QVTSNDTLTY
-1691 ASARGVTPFA
+1691 ASARSITPFA

-1758 GYTSSLDTLIAGTGA
+1758 GYTSSLDTLISGTGA

-1826 QGMGNFTVK
+1826 AGMNDFTVK

-1845 GFITSTAFTTVYT
+1845 GFITSTGFTTVYN
-1858 NTLYNA
+1858 NTLYNTT
-1864 VPGWNLYNFTTPVLW
+1864 PGWNLYNFTTPVLW

-1888 VCYDNSSYTVNS
+1888 VCYDNTAWTTNS

-1925 TPGTV
+1925 TPGTIP
-1930 LGATYG
+1930 GATYG

-1972 FLEVNAATGTF
+1972 FLQVNAATGTF

-2035 VFGFVVTSHIGLG
+2035 VFGFVVNSTIGLG
-2048 ENILNQQMMVF
+2048 ENILNQQMMVY

-2084 NLMGQVVA
+2084 NLMGQVVS

-2107 DLTNYPK
+2107 DLTDYPK
-2114 GVYMLRLSGTEGQT
+2114 GVYMLRLSGIEGQT

>member
-63 TGPGTITSVAFN
+63 TGPGTITSVGFN
-75 VTTTPGQPMSDFT
+75 VTTTPGQAMSDFT
-88 IKMAATT
+88 IKIAATS
-95 ATALGSTFLSPTN
+95 ATALGTSFLSPTN

-143 IDVCFDNTT
+143 IDVCFDNLS
-152 YTTDGQV
+152 YTSDGQV

-177 AGCTLA
+177 AGCVLA
-183 GTGFSSVRPNMQLS
+183 GTGSSSVRPNMQLS

-260 SLFYTTS
+260 NLYFTTS
-267 QTSDKYY
+267 QTSDKFY

-285 SAPSTAVQVTTLPN
+285 SAPSTAVQITTLPN

-368 LSFTSASSAARHV
+368 LSFTSSSSAARHV
-381 LYLNGADH
+381 LYLNGADY

-400 GTTATEFGW
+400 GTTTTEYGW
-409 AVRLNNNANFNTF
+409 AVRLNSNADFNTF
-422 KRCVIKTNETL
+422 KRCVIKTSETL
-433 ISFNNYIG
+433 TSSSYVG
-441 ITLTTSATSPTGLHN
+441 VTLTTSATSATGSHN

-464 DSCQILGGYYGVC
+464 DSCQIIGGYYGVC
-477 LNGAGTTMG
+477 FNGAGLSMG

-511 QDNLQIEFNNINRAT
+511 QDDLLIEYNNINRAT
-526 RSTVSTFYAV
+526 RATVSSFYAM
-536 YNFGRN
+536 YNYGRN
-542 PGFKFNANRI
+542 PGLKFNANRI
-552 HSPGGIAG
+552 HSPGGASG
-560 TTNFSCYP
+560 TANFFCYI

-579 NPIVISNNAIY
+579 KPAVISNNAVY
-590 NINNN
+590 NINNGT
-595 SGTFG
+595 SGYYG
-600 GIYIFGADTMN
+600 MYMLSADTLN

-624 TGTSTSYGAYFT
+624 TGTSSCYATYFSLP
-636 FTFGLTASS
+636 FGLTTSS
-645 VNFHNN
+645 VNFRNN

-665 IYNSSTTNLI
+665 IYNGSTTNLI

-682 VYSGAGGAANW
+682 VYSGAGGSANW

-703 STLAAWNTATGR
+703 STLAAWNTATGQ
-715 DANSI
+715 DANSV
-720 SSSPMFL
+720 SSSPLFL
-727 NAAAGDITPN
+727 NAVAGDVTPN

-749 SVVPMDLNK
+749 SIVPMDLNK

-766 IGAVEFT
+766 IGAIEFT
-773 PSGCPAPFNVQVSNV
+773 PTGCPAPFNVQLSNV

-833 SSYTAYDLYVAGNC
+833 TSYTAYDLYVAGNC

-871 TFSGGYDPTGA
+871 TFSGGYDPTGS

-905 TSAWMEDGFL
+905 TSAWTEDGYR

-972 NDDSL
+972 NDDTL
-977 FVFISTNNGTT
+977 FVMVSTNNGTT

-1064 FSATSSTATLGWT
+1064 FSSTSSTATLGWT

-1101 GSGASTVAA
+1101 GSGASTVTA

-1129 LQTPCAAGLGQ
+1129 LQTPCAAGLSQ

-1167 ANNFLTLASAVT
+1167 ATNFLTLASAVT

-1235 PGAVTFIGTRYVKIQ
+1235 PGAVTFIGTKYVKIQ

-1276 TILADTV
+1276 AILADTL
-1283 GTLSTICGILST
+1283 GTSSTISGIVST
-1295 SNLASSFGYGIN
+1295 SNLSSSFGYGNN
-1307 ASNITITNNVI
+1307 ASSITITNNVI

-1324 IRLNGNTITN
+1324 IRLNGNTITS

-1342 NNQILKPYYYG
+1342 NNQILKSYYYG
-1353 AYFYYLDG
+1353 AYFYYING

-1397 PSTYGLTIGYLNN
+1397 PSSYGLTIGYLNN
-1410 NNVPKP
+1410 IAKP
-1416 AIKSVIANNMF
+1416 ASKSTIANNMF
-1427 GSTGSYAAY
+1427 GSTGSYAVY
-1436 LPYPRHVDLHYNTF
+1436 LPYPRHADFHYNTF
-1450 GGSSYGLYI
+1450 GGSSYGIYLL
-1459 ISSTTATLAAK
+1459 SSTTATLAAK

-1478 FKGSAYAYY
+1478 FKGGSYAYY

-1522 WQTAFPLLNVNS
+1522 WQTASPTLNVNS

-1541 VSPSDLHVV
+1541 ASPSDLHVV

-1587 INNDMTLESIDGISG
+1587 INNDMTPESIDGISG

-1615 NKGNLAVTTYSVA
+1615 NKGNLVVTSYSVS

-1643 MTSQN
+1643 LTGQN
-1648 LANFATDTVVVGPFN
+1648 LANFTTDTVVVGPFN

-1701 PATLALDPTCFNS
+1701 PATLALDPACFNN

-1748 VPVSGTTYYL
+1748 VPLSGTTYYL
-1758 GYTSSLDTLIAGTGA
+1758 GYTSSLDTLITGTGA
-1773 TATTGTNVTPFKT
+1773 TATTGNNVTPFKT

-1826 QGMGNFTVK
+1826 AGMNDFTVK

-1845 GFITSTAFTTVYT
+1845 GFITSTGFTTVYN
-1858 NTLYNA
+1858 NTLYNTT
-1864 VPGWNLYNFTTPVLW
+1864 PGWNLYNFTTPVLW

-1888 VCYDNSSYTVNS
+1888 VCFNNTAWTTNS

-1911 TIDGFTDNTTAGGC
+1911 TIDGFTDSPTAGGC

-1930 LGATYG
+1930 AGATYG

-2069 RISGASEFEG
+2069 RISGASEFDG

-2092 SIPVDKRSNVHEVAM
+2092 SVPVDKRSNVHEVAM

-2114 GVYMLRLSGTEGQT
+2114 AVYMLRLSGTEGQT

>member
-1 MLRKLLITS
+1 VEICFNNTTWTSHGQVITS
-10 SFLAFALQLSAQVY
+10 TTTFASTSGAQADAVDGCA
-24 TIGTGTTPTTGS
+24 IATGTT
-36 NVTPYKTF
+36 
-44 WHDGRSQYLIL
+44 
-55 ASELLAAG
+55 
-63 TGPGTITSVAFN
+63 
-75 VTTTPGQPMSDFT
+75 
-88 IKMAATT
+88 ATE
-95 ATALGSTFLSPTN
+95 
-108 PTTVM
+108 
-113 GPTTV
+113 
-118 TISTTGWYTHT
+118 
-129 FATPFIWNG
+129 
-138 SDNVL
+138 
-143 IDVCFDNTT
+143 
-152 YTTDGQV
+152 
-159 MSSTTSFASTT
+159 
-170 SHNTDGA
+170 
-177 AGCTLA
+177 
-183 GTGFSSVRPNMQLS
+183 RPNMQLS

-368 LSFTSASSAARHV
+368 LSFTSANTNSRHV
-381 LYLNGADH
+381 LYLNGADY

-441 ITLTTSATSPTGLHN
+441 ITLTTSPTSPTGLHN

-579 NPIVISNNAIY
+579 NPIVISNNAIF

-1858 NTLYNA
+1858 NTLYNT

>member
-24 TIGTGTTPTTGS
+24 TIGTGTTPTTGATVS
-36 NVTPYKTF
+36 PYKTF

-63 TGPGTITSVAFN
+63 TGPGTITALGFN
-75 VTTTPGQPMSDFT
+75 VTTTPSMAMSDFT
-88 IKMAATT
+88 IKIAGTSATV
-95 ATALGSTFLSPTN
+95 LGSTFLSPTN

-118 TISTTGWYTHT
+118 TISATGWYTHT
-129 FATPFIWNG
+129 FATPFVWNG

-143 IDVCFDNTT
+143 IDVCFDNTA
-152 YTTDGQV
+152 YLSPDGSV

-177 AGCTLA
+177 AGCVLA
-183 GTGFSSVRPNMQLS
+183 GTGVTSARPNMQLS

-260 SLFYTTS
+260 NLYFTTS

-280 ASASS
+280 VSASS
-285 SAPSTAVQVTTLPN
+285 SAPSTAVQITTLPN

-306 IGSGGTYASFT
+306 IGSGGSYPSFT
-317 SAFAA
+317 AAFAA
-322 AACGVAGPV
+322 ASCGVAGPV

-368 LSFTSASSAARHV
+368 LSFTSASTNSRHV
-381 LYLNGADH
+381 LYLNGADY

-400 GTTATEFGW
+400 GTSTTEFGW
-409 AVRLNNNANFNTF
+409 ALRLNNNANFNTF
-422 KRCVIKTNETL
+422 KRCVIKTNESLT
-433 ISFNNYIG
+433 STNYVG
-441 ITLTTSATSPTGLHN
+441 VTLTTSATSPTGSHN

-464 DSCQILGGYYGVC
+464 DSCQIVGGYYGVC
-477 LNGAGTTMG
+477 FNGAGITMG

-496 STIADFYIYG
+496 STIADFYFYG

-511 QDNLQIEFNNINRAT
+511 QDDLLIEYNNINRAT
-526 RSTVSTFYAV
+526 RATVSSFYAI
-536 YNFGRN
+536 YNYGRN

-552 HSPGGIAG
+552 HSPGGSSG
-560 TTNFSCYP
+560 TANFFCYI

-579 NPIVISNNAIY
+579 KPAVISNNAVY
-590 NINNN
+590 NINNGT
-595 SGTFG
+595 SGYYG
-600 GIYIFGADTMN
+600 MYMLSADTIN

-624 TGTSTSYGAYFT
+624 TGTSACYATYFSLP
-636 FTFGLTASS
+636 FGLTTSN
-645 VNFHNN
+645 VNFRNN
-651 IISISSPGTGTKFG
+651 IISISSLGTGTKFG
-665 IYNSSTTNLI
+665 IYNASTTNLI

-693 AAGRSFSVTY
+693 AAGLSSSVTY

-720 SSSPMFL
+720 SSNPLFL
-727 NAAAGDITPN
+727 NAAAGDVTPN

-773 PSGCPAPFNVQVSNV
+773 PSGCPAPYNVQVSNV
-788 RATTASLS
+788 RATSASLS
-796 FSSLSPSVD
+796 FSSLSPSVN

-819 GTTVTTTTTNITSL
+819 GSTITTTTTNITSL

-905 TSAWMEDGFL
+905 TSAWTEDGYK

-934 QGWTITPS
+934 QGWTITPT

-972 NDDSL
+972 NDDTL
-977 FVFISTNNGTT
+977 FVMVSTNNGTT

-1101 GSGASTVAA
+1101 GSGASTVTA

-1129 LQTPCAAGLGQ
+1129 LQTPCAAGLSQ

-1167 ANNFLTLASAVT
+1167 ATNFLTLASAVT

-1218 FQGNSNGNTEIK
+1218 FQGNSNGNSEIK

-1295 SNLASSFGYGIN
+1295 SDLASSFGYGNN
-1307 ASNITITNNVI
+1307 ASSITITNNVI

-1324 IRLNGNTITN
+1324 IRLNGNTTTS

-1342 NNQILKPYYYG
+1342 NNQILKSYYYG
-1353 AYFYYLDG
+1353 AYFYYING

-1367 TIKDYRNTFSYG
+1367 TIKDFRNAFNYG

-1385 SNVNMQRNNVPN
+1385 SNVNIQRNNVPN
-1397 PSTYGLTIGYLNN
+1397 PYYYGLTIGYLNN
-1410 NNVPKP
+1410 NNIPKP

-1427 GSTGSYAAY
+1427 GSTGSYAVY
-1436 LPYPRHVDLHYNTF
+1436 LPYPRHVDMHYNTF
-1450 GGSSYGLYI
+1450 GGSSYGLYML
-1459 ISSTTATLAAK
+1459 SSTTATLAAK

-1478 FKGSAYAYY
+1478 FKGGSYAYY

-1497 NYNLYQSGGTN
+1497 NHNLYQSGGTN

-1522 WQTAFPLLNVNS
+1522 WKTAFPLLNVNS

-1541 VSPSDLHVV
+1541 ASPSDLHVV
-1550 NGGPNNLGTPLA
+1550 NGGPNNLGTPIA
-1562 AFTTDIDGD
+1562 AFSTDIDGD
-1571 LRSTTTPDIGA
+1571 VRSTTTPDIGA

-1615 NKGNLAVTTYSVA
+1615 NKGNLTVTTYSVA

-1643 MTSQN
+1643 LTSQN
-1648 LANFATDTVVVGPFN
+1648 LANFAIDTVVVGPFN

-1681 QVTSNDTLAY
+1681 QVTSNDTLTY

-1701 PATLALDPTCFNS
+1701 PAALALDPTCFNN

-1758 GYTSSLDTLIAGTGA
+1758 GYTSSLDTLITGTG
-1773 TATTGTNVTPFKT
+1773 TLTTTGTNITPYKT
-1786 FWMDGRSQYIIYP
+1786 FYMDGRAQYIIYP

-1811 SLISAV
+1811 SLISGV
-1817 AFNVGTAAA
+1817 SFNVVAAAA
-1826 QGMGNFTVK
+1826 QGMGNFTIK
-1835 AGNVATIPTT
+1835 AGNVATIPTS
-1845 GFITSTAFTTVYT
+1845 GFITSTAFATVYT

-1864 VPGWNLYNFTTPVLW
+1864 IAGWNLHNFTTPVLW

-1888 VCYDNSSYTVNS
+1888 VCYDNSSWTSNSTVLY
-1900 SVFFETLTRTG
+1900 ETLTRTG

-1930 LGATYG
+1930 LSATYG

-1995 SWTFGDGGSA
+1995 TWTFGDGGSA
-2005 TGDTV
+2005 AGDTV

-2048 ENILNQQMMVF
+2048 ENILNQQMMVY

-2084 NLMGQVVA
+2084 NLMGQIVA

>member
-36 NVTPYKTF
+36 TVTPYKTF
-44 WHDGRSQYLIL
+44 WHDGRSQYLIR

-63 TGPGTITSVAFN
+63 TGPGTITSVGFN
-75 VTTTPGQPMSDFT
+75 VTTTPGQAMSDFT
-88 IKMAATT
+88 IKIASTS

-113 GPTTV
+113 GPTTL

-129 FATPFIWNG
+129 FATPFVWNG

-143 IDVCFDNTT
+143 IDICFDNTS
-152 YTTDGQV
+152 YTSDGQV
-159 MSSTTSFASTT
+159 MSSTTSFVSTT
-170 SHNTDGA
+170 SHYTDGA
-177 AGCTLA
+177 AGCVLA
-183 GTGFSSVRPNMQLS
+183 GTGSSSDRPNMQLS

-237 GLTYQWESSTTAT
+237 GLTYQWESSATAT
-250 GPWTAITGAT
+250 GPWTPITGAT
-260 SLFYTTS
+260 NLYYTAS

-322 AACGVAGPV
+322 ASCGVAGPV

-349 EIPGMSATNTI
+349 EVPGMSATNTI

-381 LYLNGADH
+381 LYLNGADY

-400 GTTATEFGW
+400 GTTTTEYGW
-409 AVRLNNNANFNTF
+409 ALRLNNNANFNTF
-422 KRCVIKTNETL
+422 KRCIIKTNETL
-433 ISFNNYIG
+433 TSSSYVG
-441 ITLTTSATSPTGLHN
+441 ITLTTSATSPTGSHN

-464 DSCQILGGYYGVC
+464 DSCQIIGGYYGVC
-477 LNGAGTTMG
+477 FNGAGLSMG

-496 STIADFYIYG
+496 STISDFYIYG

-511 QDNLQIEFNNINRAT
+511 QDDLVIEYNNINRAT
-526 RSTVSTFYAV
+526 RSTVSSFYAM
-536 YNFGRN
+536 YNYGRN

-552 HSPGGIAG
+552 HSPGGASG
-560 TTNFSCYP
+560 TANFFCYI

-579 NPIVISNNAIY
+579 KPAVISNNAVY
-590 NINNN
+590 NINNGP
-595 SGTFG
+595 SGYYG
-600 GIYIFGADTMN
+600 MYMLSADTIN

-624 TGTSTSYGAYFT
+624 TAASTCYATYFSLP
-636 FTFGLTASS
+636 FGLTTSN

-665 IYNSSTTNLI
+665 IYNGSTTNLI

-720 SSSPMFL
+720 SSSPMFV
-727 NAAAGDITPN
+727 NAAAGDVTPN
-737 SWAYKNAGRNVF
+737 SWAYKNAGSNVF

-766 IGAVEFT
+766 IGAIEFT
-773 PSGCPAPFNVQVSNV
+773 PTGCPAPFNVQLSNV
-788 RATTASLS
+788 RATTASVS
-796 FSSLSPSVD
+796 FTSLSPSVN

-819 GTTVTTTTTNITSL
+819 GTTVTTTTVNITSL

-847 GSGSTSVWVG
+847 SAGSTSVWVG

-871 TFSGGYDPTGA
+871 PFSGGYDPTGA

-891 FNALAANPT
+891 LNSLAANPT

-905 TSAWMEDGFL
+905 TSAWTEDGYK

-964 GTSAGVMG
+964 GTTAGIMG
-972 NDDSL
+972 NDDTL
-977 FVFISTNNGTT
+977 FVMVSTNNGTT
-988 WNRNQALAKYHRMSG
+988 WNRNQSIAKYHRMSG

-1035 THSATDYDMF
+1035 THGATDYDLF

-1058 AVPNVA
+1058 AVPTVA
-1064 FSATSSTATLGWT
+1064 FSSTSSTATLGWT

-1086 AQIAWGPSGFTIGSG
+1086 AQIAWGPAGFTIGSG
-1101 GSGASTVAA
+1101 GSGASTVTA
-1110 TTNPYTLTGLA
+1110 TTNPYTLSGLA

-1149 PCISALSGAY
+1149 PCVSALSGAY

-1167 ANNFLTLASAVT
+1167 ATNFLTLSAAVT

-1205 AQIPGVSATNVVT
+1205 AQIPGVSVTNVVT

-1235 PGAVTFIGTRYVKIQ
+1235 PGAVTCIGTRYVKIQ

-1276 TILADTV
+1276 SILADTV

-1295 SNLASSFGYGIN
+1295 SNLTSSFGYGNN
-1307 ASNITITNNVI
+1307 ASSITITNNVI

-1324 IRLNGNTITN
+1324 IRLNGNTTTS

-1342 NNQILKPYYYG
+1342 NNQILKSYYYG
-1353 AYFYYLDG
+1353 AYFYYING

-1367 TIKDYRNTFSYG
+1367 TIKDYRNAFNYG

-1385 SNVNMQRNNVPN
+1385 SNVNIQRNNVPN
-1397 PSTYGLTIGYLNN
+1397 PYYYGLTIGYLNN
-1410 NNVPKP
+1410 IAKP
-1416 AIKSVIANNMF
+1416 ASKSTIANNMF
-1427 GSTGSYAAY
+1427 GSTGSYAVY
-1436 LPYPRHVDLHYNTF
+1436 LPYPRHVDMHYNTF
-1450 GGSSYGLYI
+1450 GGSSYGLYML
-1459 ISSTTATLAAK
+1459 SSTTATLAAK

-1478 FKGSAYAYY
+1478 IKGGSYAYY

-1522 WQTAFPLLNVNS
+1522 WKTAFPLLNVNS

-1541 VSPSDLHVV
+1541 ASPSDLHVV
-1550 NGGPNNLGTPLA
+1550 NGGPNNLGTPIA
-1562 AFTTDIDGD
+1562 AFSTDIDGD
-1571 LRSTTTPDIGA
+1571 VRSTTTPDIGA

-1615 NKGNLAVTTYSVA
+1615 NKGNLTVTTYSVA

-1643 MTSQN
+1643 LTNQN
-1648 LANFATDTVVVGPFN
+1648 LANFAIDTVVVGPFN

-1681 QVTSNDTLAY
+1681 QVTSNDTLNY
-1691 ASARGVTPFA
+1691 ASARSVTPFA
-1701 PATLALDPTCFNS
+1701 PAALALDPTCFNS

-1758 GYTSSLDTLIAGTGA
+1758 GYTSSLDTLITGTG
-1773 TATTGTNVTPFKT
+1773 TLTSTGTNITPYKT
-1786 FWMDGRSQYIIYP
+1786 FYMDGRAQYIIYP

-1811 SLISAV
+1811 SLISGV
-1817 AFNVGTAAA
+1817 SFNVVSAAA
-1826 QGMGNFTVK
+1826 QGMGNFTIK
-1835 AGNVATIPTT
+1835 AGNVATIPTS
-1845 GFITSTAFTTVYT
+1845 GFITSTAFATVYA
-1858 NTLYNA
+1858 NTLYNTI
-1864 VPGWNLYNFTTPVLW
+1864 PGWNLHNFTTPVLW
-1879 DGVSNLVIE
+1879 DGVSSLVIE
-1888 VCYDNSSYTVNS
+1888 VCYDNSAWTSNSTVLY
-1900 SVFFETLTRTG
+1900 ETLTRTG
-1911 TIDGFTDNTTAGGC
+1911 TIDGFSDNTTAGGC
-1925 TPGTV
+1925 TPGTIIS
-1930 LGATYG
+1930 ATYG

-1942 KIVAEAQACSNVRTP
+1942 KVVAEAQACSNVRTP

-2114 GVYMLRLSGTEGQT
+2114 AVYMLRLSGTEGQT

>member
-24 TIGTGTTPTTGS
+24 TIGTGTTPTTGATVS
-36 NVTPYKTF
+36 PYKTF

-63 TGPGTITSVAFN
+63 TGPGTITALGFN
-75 VTTTPGQPMSDFT
+75 VTTTPSMAMSDFT
-88 IKMAATT
+88 IKIASTSATV
-95 ATALGSTFLSPTN
+95 LGSTFLSPTN

-129 FATPFIWNG
+129 FATPFVWNG

-143 IDVCFDNTT
+143 IDVCFDNTA
-152 YTTDGQV
+152 YLSPDGSV

-177 AGCTLA
+177 AGCVLA
-183 GTGFSSVRPNMQLS
+183 GTGVTSQRPNMQLS

-237 GLTYQWESSTTAT
+237 GLTYQWESSATAT
-250 GPWTAITGAT
+250 GPWTPITGA
-260 SLFYTTS
+260 SNLYYTAS

-280 ASASS
+280 ASASA

-322 AACGVAGPV
+322 ASCGVAGPV

-381 LYLNGADH
+381 LYLNGADY

-400 GTTATEFGW
+400 GTTTTEYGW
-409 AVRLNNNANFNTF
+409 ALRLNNNANFNTF
-422 KRCVIKTNETL
+422 KRCIIKTNETL
-433 ISFNNYIG
+433 TSSSYVG
-441 ITLTTSATSPTGLHN
+441 ITLTTSATSPTGTHN

-464 DSCQILGGYYGVC
+464 DSCQVIGGYYGVC
-477 LNGAGTTMG
+477 FNGTGLTMG

-496 STIADFYIYG
+496 STISDFYFYG

-511 QDNLQIEFNNINRAT
+511 QDDLVIEYNNINRAT
-526 RSTVSTFYAV
+526 RSTVTSFYAM
-536 YNFGRN
+536 YNYGRN

-552 HSPGGIAG
+552 HSPGGASG
-560 TTNFSCYP
+560 TANFFCYI

-579 NPIVISNNAIY
+579 KPAVISNNAVY
-590 NINNN
+590 NINNGT
-595 SGTFG
+595 SGYYG
-600 GIYIFGADTMN
+600 MYMLSADTIN

-618 FGASSS
+618 FGPSSS
-624 TGTSTSYGAYFT
+624 TGTSTCYGAYFT
-636 FTFGLTASS
+636 FPFGATASS
-645 VNFHNN
+645 VNFYNN

-682 VYSGAGGAANW
+682 VYTGAGGAANW

-703 STLAAWNTATGR
+703 STLAAWNTATGQ

-720 SSSPMFL
+720 SSSPMYV
-727 NAAAGDITPN
+727 NAVAGDVTPN

-749 SVVPMDLNK
+749 SVVPADLNRV
-758 AARDTTPD
+758 ARDTTPD
-766 IGAVEFT
+766 IGAIEFT
-773 PSGCPAPFNVQVSNV
+773 PTGCPAPFNVQLSNV
-788 RATTASLS
+788 RATTASVS
-796 FSSLSPSVD
+796 FTSLSPSVD

-819 GTTVTTTTTNITSL
+819 GTTVTTTTVNIASL

-857 PYSFTTPAQVGWLE
+857 PYSFTTPAQIGWLE
-871 TFSGGYDPTGA
+871 TFNGGYDPTGA

-891 FNALAANPT
+891 RNALAANPT
-900 PAGLT
+900 PAGLS
-905 TSAWMEDGFL
+905 TSAWTEDGYQ

-942 LDLGSVAHTTFLEW
+942 LDLGDVAHTTYLEW

-964 GTSAGVMG
+964 GTTAGIMG
-972 NDDSL
+972 NDDTL
-977 FVFISTNNGTT
+977 FVLVSTNNGTT
-988 WNRNQALAKYHRMSG
+988 WNRNQSLAKYHRMSG

-1023 VAFYLESTASSV
+1023 VAFYIESTASSV
-1035 THSATDYDMF
+1035 THGATDYDLF
-1045 LDNVALSATQTPC
+1045 LDNVALTATQTPC
-1058 AVPNVA
+1058 AVPNVT
-1064 FSATSSTATLGWT
+1064 FSATSSSATLGWT

-1086 AQIAWGPSGFTIGSG
+1086 AQIAWGPAGFTIGSG
-1101 GSGASTVAA
+1101 GSGASTVTA
-1110 TTNPYTLTGLA
+1110 TTNPYTLSGLA

-1149 PCISALSGAY
+1149 PCLSALSGAY

-1167 ANNFLTLASAVT
+1167 ATNFLTLASAVT

-1205 AQIPGVSATNVVT
+1205 AQIPGVSVTNVVT

-1283 GTLSTICGILST
+1283 GTLSSTCGILST
-1295 SNLASSFGYGIN
+1295 SNLTSAFGYGIN
-1307 ASNITITNNVI
+1307 ASSITITNNVI

-1324 IRLNGNTITN
+1324 IRLNGNTSTS

-1342 NNQILKPYYYG
+1342 NNQILKSYYYG
-1353 AYFYYLDG
+1353 AYFYYIDG

-1367 TIKDYRNTFSYG
+1367 TIKDYRNTFNYG

-1397 PSTYGLTIGYLNN
+1397 PYYYGLTIGYLNN
-1410 NNVPKP
+1410 IAKP
-1416 AIKSVIANNMF
+1416 ASKSTIANNMF
-1427 GSTGSYAAY
+1427 GSTGSYAVY
-1436 LPYPRHVDLHYNTF
+1436 LPYPRHVDMHYNTF
-1450 GGSSYGLYI
+1450 GGSSYGLYML
-1459 ISSTTATLAAK
+1459 SSTTATLAAK
-1470 NIDLRNNI
+1470 NIDLGNNI
-1478 FKGSAYAYY
+1478 IKGGSYAYY

-1522 WQTAFPLLNVNS
+1522 WKTAFPLLNINS

-1541 VSPSDLHVV
+1541 ASPSDLHVV
-1550 NGGPNNLGTPLA
+1550 NGGPNNLGTPIA
-1562 AFTTDIDGD
+1562 AFSTDIDGD
-1571 LRSTTTPDIGA
+1571 VRSTTTPDIGA

-1615 NKGNLAVTTYSVA
+1615 NKGNLTVTTYSVA

-1643 MTSQN
+1643 LTSQN

-1681 QVTSNDTLAY
+1681 QVTSNDTLTY
-1691 ASARGVTPFA
+1691 ASARSVTPFA
-1701 PATLALDPTCFNS
+1701 PAALALDPTCFNN

-1758 GYTSSLDTLIAGTGA
+1758 GYTSSLDTLVTGTG
-1773 TATTGTNVTPFKT
+1773 TLTSTGTNITPYKT
-1786 FWMDGRSQYIIYP
+1786 FYMDGRAQYIIYP

-1811 SLISAV
+1811 SLISGV
-1817 AFNVGTAAA
+1817 SFNVVSAAA
-1826 QGMGNFTVK
+1826 QGMGNFTIK
-1835 AGNVATIPTT
+1835 AGNVATIPTS
-1845 GFITSTAFTTVYT
+1845 GFITSTAFATVYA

-1864 VPGWNLYNFTTPVLW
+1864 IPGWNLHNFTTPVLW

-1888 VCYDNSSYTVNS
+1888 VCYDNSSYTSNS
-1900 SVFFETLTRTG
+1900 TVLYETLTRTG

-1930 LGATYG
+1930 LTATYG
-1936 FGRPNM
+1936 FSRPNM
-1942 KIVAEAQACSNVRTP
+1942 KVVAEAQACSNVRTP

-1995 SWTFGDGGSA
+1995 TWTFGDGGSA

-2048 ENILNQQMMVF
+2048 ENILNQQMMVY

>member
-36 NVTPYKTF
+36 TVTPYKTF
-44 WHDGRSQYLIL
+44 WHDGRSQYLIR

-63 TGPGTITSVAFN
+63 TGPGTITSVGFN
-75 VTTTPGQPMSDFT
+75 VTTTPGQAMSDFT
-88 IKMAATT
+88 IKIASTS

-113 GPTTV
+113 GPTTL

-129 FATPFIWNG
+129 FATPFVWNG

-143 IDVCFDNTT
+143 IDICFDNTS
-152 YTTDGQV
+152 YTTDGHV
-159 MSSTTSFASTT
+159 MTSTTTFAS
-170 SHNTDGA
+170 NTYQYADAA
-177 AGCTLA
+177 AGCSFA
-183 GTGFSSVRPNMQLS
+183 GTASVTDRPNMQLS

-250 GPWTAITGAT
+250 GPWTPITGAT
-260 SLFYTTS
+260 NLYYTAS

-322 AACGVAGPV
+322 ASCGVAGPV

-349 EIPGMSATNTI
+349 EVPGMSATNTI

-381 LYLNGADH
+381 LYLNGADY

-400 GTTATEFGW
+400 GTTTTEYGW

-422 KRCVIKTNETL
+422 KRCIIKTNETL
-433 ISFNNYIG
+433 TSSSYVG
-441 ITLTTSATSPTGLHN
+441 ITLTTSATSPTGTHN

-464 DSCQILGGYYGVC
+464 DSCQVIGGYYGVC
-477 LNGAGTTMG
+477 FNGTGLTMG

-496 STIADFYIYG
+496 STISDFYFYG

-511 QDNLQIEFNNINRAT
+511 QDDLVIEYNNINRAT
-526 RSTVSTFYAV
+526 RSTVTSFYAMNI
-536 YNFGRN
+536 YGRN

-552 HSPGGIAG
+552 HSPGGASG
-560 TTNFSCYP
+560 TANFFCYI

-579 NPIVISNNAIY
+579 KPAVISNNAVY
-590 NINNN
+590 NINNGT
-595 SGTFG
+595 SGYYG
-600 GIYIFGADTMN
+600 MYMLSADTIN

-624 TGTSTSYGAYFT
+624 TAASTCYATYFSLPYLTTSN
-636 FTFGLTASS
+636 

-665 IYNSSTTNLI
+665 IYNGSTTNLI

-720 SSSPMFL
+720 SSSPMFV
-727 NAAAGDITPN
+727 NAAAGDVTPN

-766 IGAVEFT
+766 IGAIEFT
-773 PSGCPAPFNVQVSNV
+773 PTGCPAPFNVQLSNV
-788 RATTASLS
+788 RATTASVS
-796 FSSLSPSVD
+796 FTSLSPSVN

-819 GTTVTTTTTNITSL
+819 GTTVTTTTVNITSL

-847 GSGSTSVWVG
+847 SAGSTSVWVG

-871 TFSGGYDPTGA
+871 PFSGGYDPTGA

-891 FNALAANPT
+891 LNSLAANPT

-905 TSAWMEDGFL
+905 TSAWTEDGYK

-942 LDLGSVAHTTFLEW
+942 LDLGSVAHTTYLEW

-964 GTSAGVMG
+964 GTSAGAMG
-972 NDDSL
+972 NDDTL
-977 FVFISTNNGTT
+977 FVMVSTNNGTT
-988 WNRNQALAKYHRMSG
+988 WNRNQSIAKYHRMSG

-1023 VAFYLESTASSV
+1023 VAFYIESTASSV
-1035 THSATDYDMF
+1035 THGATDYDMF

-1058 AVPNVA
+1058 AVPTVA
-1064 FSATSSTATLGWT
+1064 FSSTSSTATLGWT

-1086 AQIAWGPSGFTIGSG
+1086 AQIAWGPAGFTIGSG
-1101 GSGASTVAA
+1101 GSGASTVNA
-1110 TTNPYTLTGLA
+1110 TTNPYTLSGLA

-1129 LQTPCAAGLGQ
+1129 LQTPCAAGLSQ

-1149 PCISALSGAY
+1149 PCLSALSGAY

-1167 ANNFLTLASAVT
+1167 ATNFLTLSAAVT

-1205 AQIPGVSATNVVT
+1205 AQIPGVSVTNVVT

-1235 PGAVTFIGTRYVKIQ
+1235 PGAVTLIGTKYVKIQ

-1295 SNLASSFGYGIN
+1295 SNLSSSFGYGNN
-1307 ASNITITNNVI
+1307 ASSITITNNVI

-1324 IRLNGNTITN
+1324 IRLNGNTTTS

-1342 NNQILKPYYYG
+1342 NNQILKSYYYG
-1353 AYFYYLDG
+1353 AYFYYING

-1367 TIKDYRNTFSYG
+1367 TIKDYRNAFNYG

-1385 SNVNMQRNNVPN
+1385 SNVNIQRNNVPN
-1397 PSTYGLTIGYLNN
+1397 PYYYGLSIGYLNN
-1410 NNVPKP
+1410 NNIAKP

-1436 LPYPRHVDLHYNTF
+1436 LPYPRHVDLHYNTLT
-1450 GGSSYGLYI
+1450 GSSYGIYML
-1459 ISSTTATLAAK
+1459 SSTTATLAAK

-1478 FKGSAYAYY
+1478 FKGGSYAYY
-1487 QSGAVDSLTL
+1487 QSGAVDSLTM

-1508 MCYFGT
+1508 LCYFGT
-1514 ANFTSLSA
+1514 ANFASLAA
-1522 WQTAFPLLNVNS
+1522 WQTASPTLNVNS

-1541 VSPSDLHVV
+1541 ASPSDLHVV
-1550 NGGPNNLGTPLA
+1550 NGGPNNLGTPIA
-1562 AFTTDIDGD
+1562 AFSTDIDGD
-1571 LRSTTTPDIGA
+1571 VRSTTTPDIGA

-1643 MTSQN
+1643 LTNQN

-1681 QVTSNDTLAY
+1681 QVTSNDTLNY
-1691 ASARGVTPFA
+1691 ASARSVTPFA
-1701 PATLALDPTCFNS
+1701 PAALALDPTCFNS

-1758 GYTSSLDTLIAGTGA
+1758 GYTSSLDTLITGTG
-1773 TATTGTNVTPFKT
+1773 TLTTTGTNITPYKT
-1786 FWMDGRSQYIIYP
+1786 FYMDGRAQYIIYP

-1811 SLISAV
+1811 SLISGV
-1817 AFNVGTAAA
+1817 SFNVVSAAA
-1826 QGMGNFTVK
+1826 QGMGNFTIK
-1835 AGNVATIPTT
+1835 AGNVATIPTS
-1845 GFITSTAFTTVYT
+1845 GFITSTAFATVYAS
-1858 NTLYNA
+1858 TLYNA
-1864 VPGWNLYNFTTPVLW
+1864 IPGWNLHNFTTPVLW
-1879 DGVSNLVIE
+1879 DGVSSLVIE
-1888 VCYDNSSYTVNS
+1888 VCYDNSSYTSNS
-1900 SVFFETLTRTG
+1900 TVLYETLTRTG
-1911 TIDGFTDNTTAGGC
+1911 TIDGFSDNTTAGGC
-1925 TPGTV
+1925 TPGTIIS
-1930 LGATYG
+1930 ATYG
-1936 FGRPNM
+1936 FSRPNM
-1942 KIVAEAQACSNVRTP
+1942 KVVAEAQACSNVRTP

-1972 FLEVNAATGTF
+1972 FVEVNAATGTF

-1995 SWTFGDGGSA
+1995 TWTFGDGGSA

-2114 GVYMLRLSGTEGQT
+2114 AVYMLRLSGTEGQT

>member
-1 MLRKLLITS
+1 MLRKLLLTS
-10 SFLAFALQLSAQVY
+10 SFLAFVLQVSAQLY
-24 TIGTGTTPTTGS
+24 TIGTGTTPTTAS

-63 TGPGTITSVAFN
+63 TGPGTITSAAFN
-75 VTTTPGQPMSDFT
+75 VTTTPGQAMDDFT
-88 IKMAATT
+88 IKMAATS
-95 ATALGSTFLSPTN
+95 ATALASTFLSPTN

-143 IDVCFDNTT
+143 IDICFDNTSW
-152 YTTDGQV
+152 TTNGQV
-159 MSSTTSFASTT
+159 MSSTTSFISTS

-177 AGCTLA
+177 AGCSLA
-183 GTGFSSVRPNMQLS
+183 GTGSTSQRPNVQLS
-197 ITPATACVSPVSGG
+197 ITPATACVSPVVGG
-211 TSAASSTSVCP
+211 TSASSSTSVCP

-237 GLTYQWESSTTAT
+237 GLTYQWESSTTAA
-250 GPWTAITGAT
+250 GPWTAIAGAT
-260 SLFYTTS
+260 NLFFTTS
-267 QTSDKYY
+267 QTSDQFY

-285 SAPSTAVQVTTLPN
+285 SAPSTAVEVTTLPN

-322 AACGVAGPV
+322 ASCGVAGPV
-331 VFQVLA
+331 VFQVLT

-368 LSFTSASSAARHV
+368 LSFTSTSSAARHV
-381 LYLNGADH
+381 LYLNGADY

-433 ISFNNYIG
+433 TSFNNYVG
-441 ITLTTSATSPTGLHN
+441 ITLTTSPTAPTGAHN

-464 DSCQILGGYYGVC
+464 DSCQVIGGYNGVC
-477 LNGAGTTMG
+477 FNGAGSAIG
-486 TRPTNNKLTN
+486 TRPSNNKLTN

-506 IYAYG
+506 IYAFG
-511 QDNLQIEFNNINRAT
+511 QENLQIEFNNINRAT
-526 RSTVSTFYAV
+526 RSTVTTFYGV
-536 YNFGRN
+536 YNLGRN

-552 HSPGGIAG
+552 HSPGGAAG
-560 TTNFSCYP
+560 TANFTCYP

-590 NINNN
+590 NINN
-595 SGTFG
+595 GTSLYG
-600 GIYIFGADTMN
+600 GMYIFGADSMN
-611 IYHNTLD
+611 VYHNTFD
-618 FGASSS
+618 FGASSG
-624 TGTSTSYGAYFT
+624 TGTSTCYGVFFT
-636 FTFGLTASS
+636 FPFGLTSSS
-645 VNFHNN
+645 VNFRNN

-682 VYSGAGGAANW
+682 VYTGAGGAANW

-703 STLAAWNTATGR
+703 STLAAWNAATGQ

-720 SSSPMFL
+720 SSSPMFV
-727 NAAAGDITPN
+727 NAVAGDVSPN
-737 SWAYKNAGRNVF
+737 SWAYKNAGGNVF
-749 SVVPMDLNK
+749 SVVPEDLNRV
-758 AARDTTPD
+758 ARDTIPD
-766 IGAVEFT
+766 IGALEFT
-773 PSGCPAPFNVQVSNV
+773 PTGCPAPFNVQISNV

-796 FSSLSPSVD
+796 FSSLSASVD

-819 GTTVTTTTTNITSL
+819 GTTVTTTTANITAL
-833 SSYTAYDLYVAGNC
+833 SAYTAYDLYVAGNC
-847 GSGSTSVWVG
+847 GSGSTSTWVG

-871 TFSGGYDPTGA
+871 SFSAGYDPTGA
-882 IVKPMSWTE
+882 VVKPMSWTE
-891 FNALAANPT
+891 RNALAANPT
-900 PAGLT
+900 PAGLS

-915 NSGTTGA
+915 NNGTTGA
-922 VRNNMPL
+922 VRNFMPL

-942 LDLGSVAHTTFLEW
+942 LDLGDVPHTSFLEW
-956 DMANTLGS
+956 DMANTLGN

-972 NDDSL
+972 NDDTL
-977 FVFISTNNGTT
+977 FVFISTDNGTT
-988 WNRNQALAKYHRMSG
+988 WNRNQSLAKYHRMSG

-1013 NLSAYTGLVK
+1013 DVSAYTGLVK
-1023 VAFYLESTASSV
+1023 VAFYIESTVSSV
-1035 THSATDYDMF
+1035 THAATDYDLF
-1045 LDNVALSATQTPC
+1045 LDNVALTATQTPC
-1058 AVPNVA
+1058 AVPNVT
-1064 FSATSSTATLGWT
+1064 FSATSSSATLGWT

-1086 AQIAWGPSGFTIGSG
+1086 AQIAWGPTGFTIGSG
-1101 GSGASTVAA
+1101 GTGASTVAA
-1110 TTNPYTLTGLA
+1110 TTNPYTLSGLA

-1149 PCISALSGAY
+1149 PCLSALSGAY

-1167 ANNFLTLASAVT
+1167 ATNYLTLASAVT

-1191 LTLAGYVHPTGLSL
+1191 FTLAGYVHPTGLSL

-1218 FQGNSNGNTEIK
+1218 FQGHSSGNTEIK

-1235 PGAVTFIGTRYVKIQ
+1235 PGAVTLNGTRHVRIQ

-1257 TMSGV
+1257 SMSGV
-1262 VLTDNAQFITLHNN
+1262 VMTGNAQFITLHNN
-1276 TILADTV
+1276 TILGDTV
-1283 GTLSTICGILST
+1283 ATSSLFSGIVST
-1295 SNLASSFGYGIN
+1295 SNLASSFGYGNN
-1307 ASNITITNNVI
+1307 ANNITITDNVI

-1324 IRLNGNTITN
+1324 IRLNGNTITS
-1334 YSSGFEIS
+1334 YSSGFVVS
-1342 NNQILKPYYYG
+1342 GNQILKPYYYG
-1353 AYFYYLDG
+1353 AYFYYIDG
-1361 LTMHNN
+1361 LTMHDNVVR
-1367 TIKDYRNTFSYG
+1367 DYRNSFNYG
-1379 IYGYYM
+1379 IYGYYL
-1385 SNVNMQRNNVPN
+1385 SDVNIQRNNVPN
-1397 PSTYGLTIGYLNN
+1397 SSFYGFTIGYLNHIA
-1410 NNVPKP
+1410 KP
-1416 AIKSVIANNMF
+1416 AINSIIANNMF
-1427 GSTGSYAAY
+1427 GSTGSYAGY
-1436 LPYPRHVDLHYNTF
+1436 LVYPRHANLHYNTF
-1450 GGSSYGLYI
+1450 GGATEGLRMLTNT
-1459 ISSTTATLAAK
+1459 SATLASR
-1470 NIDLRNNI
+1470 NLDMRNNI
-1478 FKGSAYAYY
+1478 FKGSTNAYF
-1487 QSGAVDSLTL
+1487 QSTVVDSLSM
-1497 NYNLYQSGGTN
+1497 NYNLYYSLGTN
-1508 MCYFGT
+1508 LCSFAG
-1514 ANFTSLSA
+1514 ANYTSLAA
-1522 WQTAFPLLNVNS
+1522 WQTAAPALNANS

-1550 NGGPNNLGTPLA
+1550 NGGPNNLGTPIPAL
-1562 AFTTDIDGD
+1562 TTDIDGD
-1571 LRSTTTPDIGA
+1571 VRSTTTPDIGA

-1643 MTSQN
+1643 LTNQS
-1648 LANFATDTVVVGPFN
+1648 LANFATDTIVVGPFN

-1681 QVTSNDTLAY
+1681 QVTSNDTLTY
-1691 ASARGVTPFA
+1691 ASARSITPFA
-1701 PATLALDPTCFNS
+1701 PATLALDPTCFNG

-1720 AQDIPGVR
+1720 AQAIPGVR

-1737 TTKLS
+1737 TTTLS

-1758 GYTSSLDTLIAGTGA
+1758 GYTSSLDTLITGTGA

-1805 LGSNAP
+1805 LGSSAP

-1826 QGMGNFTVK
+1826 AGMNDFTVK

-1845 GFITSTAFTTVYT
+1845 GFITSTAFATVYN
-1858 NTLYNA
+1858 NTLYNTT
-1864 VPGWNLYNFTTPVLW
+1864 PGWNLYNFTTPVLW

-1888 VCYDNSSYTVNS
+1888 VCYNNSAWTSNS

-1911 TIDGFTDNTTAGGC
+1911 TIDGFADNTTAGGC
-1925 TPGTV
+1925 TPGTI
-1930 LGATYG
+1930 LSATYG

-1957 VVMNIDSTSADAVAS
+1957 VVMNIDSTSANAVAS

-2005 TGDTV
+2005 AGDTV

-2035 VFGFVVTSHIGLG
+2035 VFGFVVTSTIGLG
-2048 ENILNQQMMVF
+2048 ENILNQQMMVY

-2092 SIPVDKRSNVHEVAM
+2092 AIPVDKRSNVHEVAM